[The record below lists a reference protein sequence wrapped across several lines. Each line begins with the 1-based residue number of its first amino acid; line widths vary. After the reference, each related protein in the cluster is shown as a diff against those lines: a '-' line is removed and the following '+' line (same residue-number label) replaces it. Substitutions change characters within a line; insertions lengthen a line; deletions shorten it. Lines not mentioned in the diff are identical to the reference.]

1 MSENTEKKKVGIY
14 IFENLTMMDAYA
26 PLQFFALVDELEA
39 FTFAKTSEPLMSD
52 AGALLTPHYG
62 FDDCPDIDILVVAGG
77 GNTLAQMQDEE
88 VLKFLRAAGD
98 KAEYVTSVCTGSL
111 ILAEAGL
118 LDGYKAATHW
128 GYREVL
134 QSYAQ
139 VTQVDER
146 VVIDRNRITG
156 GGITA
161 GIDFALTIIAE
172 VVNEQS
178 AHAMQ
183 LVFEYRPQP
192 PFNSGGPETAPPP
205 VVEAVKGIIADL
217 TGDLLAFAKNKAA

>member
-1 MSENTEKKKVGIY
+1 M
-14 IFENLTMMDAYA
+14 
-26 PLQFFALVDELEA
+26 VD
-39 FTFAKTSEPLMSD
+39 FIRN
-52 AGALLTPHYG
+52 AG
-62 FDDCPDIDILVVAGG
+62 
-77 GNTLAQMQDEE
+77 E
-88 VLKFLRAAGD
+88 

-128 GYREVL
+128 GYRDVL
-134 QSYAQ
+134 KSYPGI
-139 VTQVDER
+139 THIDER

-161 GIDFALTIIAE
+161 GLDFALTVIAE
-172 VVNEQS
+172 VIGEQA

-192 PFNSGGPETAPPP
+192 PFKFWRTGNSPTRGGSSSGRHDWQHRWRLASFCQSKVSLKYWGEREVLSLTRVIAETYF
-205 VVEAVKGIIADL
+205 DL
-217 TGDLLAFAKNKAA
+217 SL

>member
-1 MSENTEKKKVGIY
+1 MTKKKVGIY
-14 IFENLTMMDAYA
+14 IFENMTMMDAYA
-26 PLQFFALVDELEA
+26 PLQFFALVEEMEA
-39 FTFAKTSEPLMSD
+39 FTFAKTNEPLMCD

-62 FDDCPDIDILVVAGG
+62 FDDCPDIDVLVVAGG
-77 GNTLAQMQDEE
+77 GNTLAQMQDPE
-88 VLKFLRAAGD
+88 VLAFIRQAGE

-111 ILAEAGL
+111 ILAETGL

-128 GYREVL
+128 GYTDVL
-134 QSYAQ
+134 KSYKDI
-139 VTQVDER
+139 TQVDER

-172 VVNEQS
+172 VVNEQT

-183 LVFEYRPQP
+183 LIFEYRPQP

-205 VVEAVKGIIADL
+205 VVDAVRTQIGDIA
-217 TGDLLAFAKNKAA
+217 GDLQAFANAKVA

>member
-52 AGALLTPHYG
+52 G
-62 FDDCPDIDILVVAGG
+62 FDDGPDIDILVVAGG

-217 TGDLLAFAKNKAA
+217 AGDLLAFAKNKAA

>member
-1 MSENTEKKKVGIY
+1 MAKINVGIY

-26 PLQFFALVDELEA
+26 PLQFFAMVEQMEA
-39 FTFAKTSEPLMSD
+39 FTFAKTSEPLMCD

-62 FDDCPDIDILVVAGG
+62 FDDCPEIDVLVVAGG
-77 GNTLAQMQDEE
+77 GNTLAQMQDKTVIE
-88 VLKFLRAAGD
+88 FLRKVGA
-98 KAEYVTSVCTGSL
+98 KAQYVTSVCTGSL

-128 GYREVL
+128 AYTDVL
-134 QSYAQ
+134 SSYQ
-139 VTQVDER
+139 NVTQVDER

-161 GIDFALTIIAE
+161 GLDFALTLIAE
-172 VVNEQS
+172 AINEPA

-183 LVFEYRPQP
+183 LIFEYRPQP

-205 VVEAVKGIIADL
+205 VVEAVRAQIGAIA
-217 TGDLLAFAKNKAA
+217 GDLKAFAEQKVA

>member
-1 MSENTEKKKVGIY
+1 MSNKKVGIY
-14 IFENLTMMDAYA
+14 IFENMTMLDAYA
-26 PLQFFALVDELEA
+26 PLQFFAMAEEFDA
-39 FTFAKTSEPLMSD
+39 FTFAKTDEALMCD
-52 AGALLTPHYG
+52 AGALLTPTYG
-62 FDDCPDIDILVVAGG
+62 FDNCPEIDILVVPGG
-77 GNTLAQMQDEE
+77 GNTLAQMQDKTVVDFIRNSGE
-88 VLKFLRAAGD
+88 

-128 GYREVL
+128 GYRDVL
-134 QSYAQ
+134 KSYPN
-139 VTQVDER
+139 VTHIDER

-161 GIDFALTIIAE
+161 GLDFALTVIAE
-172 VVNEQS
+172 VISEQA

-192 PFNSGGPETAPPP
+192 PFNSGGPETAPPE
-205 VVEAVKGIIADL
+205 VVQAVEGMIGHIA
-217 TGDLLAFAKNKAA
+217 GDLQAFAKAKSQ